1 MQVADVRE
9 VLCMPD
15 EKCILV
21 RRIYCKALQLRATS
35 VIDYLSQQLN
45 QDKQRLKGTLYSQKH
60 LKVLWRGFSEFA
72 VDIAVSKLSCEPHH
86 WDLPEVNLTFI
97 DQRL

>member
-9 VLCMPD
+9 VLCVSD

-21 RRIYCKALQLRATS
+21 HRIYCKALQLRATS

-45 QDKQRLKGTLYSQKH
+45 QDKQRLKSTLYSQKH
-60 LKVLWRGFSEFA
+60 LKVL
-72 VDIAVSKLSCEPHH
+72 C
-86 WDLPEVNLTFI
+86 N
-97 DQRL
+97 